1 MNPIRSLAPCI
12 VNRSF
17 PEYLWIY
24 FVGPISGV
32 ILAVLV
38 YKLVKVL
45 EYETA
50 RDQDPTPAL
59 LLPLAKDDDRPSSL
73 IPMASVHSGPP
84 SEQDSSPAKT
94 PDLQLQ
100 APPNAHSKTVSFD
113 S

>member
-38 YKLVKVL
+38 YKLVKAL
-45 EYETA
+45 EYEIA
-50 RDQDPTPAL
+50 QDQDPTPAL
-59 LLPLAKDDDRPSSL
+59 ILPLAEDDDRPSSI
-73 IPMASVHSGPP
+73 IPMTSVHSGPP
-84 SEQDSSPAKT
+84 SEQDKGPVNT
-94 PDLQLQ
+94 PDVQLQ
-100 APPNAHSKTVSFD
+100 ASPNPHSKT
-113 S
+113 